1 VSRSE
6 VQGTIDLLSQLVAQ
20 PTVSSRPLTELAAL
34 LARRAEDAGMTVE
47 RFETE
52 PGKVNVVASAGPRG
66 TDGLVLSGHM
76 DVVPVEGQGWRTNPF
91 RLTEADGRLYGRGAC
106 DMKGF
111 IAAVTDA
118 LPSLPLSRL
127 SRELVLVWTHDEEV
141 GCLGSAALAGQLAGR
156 PLPSLT
162 WIGEPTSLQICRLHP
177 GHFTVDITCTG
188 RPAHSSRPALGLNA
202 IELAAEVIG
211 AMRALAVELAAQ
223 PSALPGLI
231 TPWTVVNTG
240 CIHGGSAINIVP
252 EQCVLN
258 VGFRPLPGV
267 QTEALLARI
276 QAHLAPIHAAA
287 RARGGSVDAVKSQ
300 DTPGL
305 LTESGTALETLLRPD
320 AATAEVGGVPF
331 ATDGGNLARLG
342 TRALIFGPGSI
353 DVAHRP
359 DEFVPIS
366 ALHTTRSAVARI
378 VTARCMVQ

>member
-1 VSRSE
+1 M
-6 VQGTIDLLSQLVAQ
+6 IDLLSRLVAW
-20 PTVSSRPLTELAAL
+20 PTVSSRPLTELAAH
-34 LARRAEDAGMTVE
+34 LAHRAEDAGMTVE
-47 RFETE
+47 RFETA
-52 PGKVNVVASAGPRG
+52 PGKCNVVASAGPAG

-76 DVVPVEGQGWRTNPF
+76 DVVPVEGQGWKTNPF
-91 RLTEADGRLYGRGAC
+91 QLTESDGRLYGRGTC

-118 LPSLPLSRL
+118 LPVLPLRKL
-127 SRELVLVWTHDEEV
+127 KRELVLIWTHDEEV
-141 GCLGSAALAGQLAGR
+141 GCLGSAALAGQLGGR
-156 PLPSLT
+156 PLPSLA

-202 IELAAEVIG
+202 IEMVGEVIAVIRKLAAD
-211 AMRALAVELAAQ
+211 LATER
-223 PSALPGLI
+223 SDLPGLI
-231 TPWTVVNTG
+231 TPWTVVNPG

-252 EQCVLN
+252 ERCVLQ

-267 QTEALLARI
+267 DSSVLLTRI
-276 QAHLAPIHAAA
+276 QQRIAPLDARHHAQ
-287 RARGGSVDAVKSQ
+287 GGSISVERTQ

-305 LTESGTALETLLRPD
+305 LTRAGTDLESLLRAD
-320 AATAEVGGVPF
+320 ATTPEVGGVPF

-342 TRALIFGPGSI
+342 TRSLIFGPGSI

-366 ALHTTRSAVARI
+366 ALQTTRRAVERI
-378 VTARCMVQ
+378 VWARCMLQ

>member
-1 VSRSE
+1 VSTEDLR
-6 VQGTIDLLSQLVAQ
+6 GTVRLLSRLVAQ
-20 PTVSSRPLTELAAL
+20 PTISSRPLTELAAL
-34 LARRAEDAGMTVE
+34 LAQRAEDAGMSVE

-52 PGKVNVVASAGPRG
+52 PGKCNVVASAGPAG

-76 DVVPVEGQGWRTNPF
+76 DVVPVDGQGWRTDPF
-91 RLTEADGRLYGRGAC
+91 QLTEVDGRLYGRGAC

-111 IAAVTDA
+111 LAAVTHA
-118 LPSLPLSRL
+118 LPALPLNRL
-127 SRELVLVWTHDEEV
+127 DRELVLVWTHDEEV

-202 IELAAEVIG
+202 IELAGGVIA
-211 AMRALAVELAAQ
+211 AMTALAEELAGER
-223 PSALPGLI
+223 SELPGLI

-252 EQCVLN
+252 EHCVLK
-258 VGFRPLPGV
+258 VGLRPLPGAR
-267 QTEALLARI
+267 TDALLERI
-276 QAHLAPIHAAA
+276 RAHIAPLDAAA
-287 RARGGSVDAVKSQ
+287 VDRGGSITVVRSQ

-305 LTESGTALETLLRPD
+305 LTEAGTALEALLRPD
-320 AATAEVGGVPF
+320 AAIPEVGGVPF

-359 DEFVPIS
+359 DEFVPCS
-366 ALHTTRSAVARI
+366 ALHTTRMAVERI
-378 VTARCMVQ
+378 VRARCMVQ